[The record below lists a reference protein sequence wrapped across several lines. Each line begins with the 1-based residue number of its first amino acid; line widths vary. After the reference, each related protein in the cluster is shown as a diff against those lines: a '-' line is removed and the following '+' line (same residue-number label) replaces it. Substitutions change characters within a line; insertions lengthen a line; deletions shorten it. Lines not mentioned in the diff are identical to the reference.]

1 MKKVTVYY
9 RMAVFCSQDIMVNDD
24 FKFKSEELEEMIDEL
39 DREVGDFD
47 INPLKVEGKDV
58 NDYDFDFVYQISG
71 PDA

>member
-9 RMAVFCSQDIMVNDD
+9 RMAVFCSQDIMVNND

>member
-1 MKKVTVYY
+1 
-9 RMAVFCSQDIMVNDD
+9 MAVFCSQDILVNDD

>member
-24 FKFKSEELEEMIDEL
+24 FKFKSKELEEMIDEL
-39 DREVGDFD
+39 DMEVGDFD
-47 INPLKVEGKDV
+47 INPLMVDGIDV
-58 NDYDFDFVYQISG
+58 DDYDFDFVYQIIG